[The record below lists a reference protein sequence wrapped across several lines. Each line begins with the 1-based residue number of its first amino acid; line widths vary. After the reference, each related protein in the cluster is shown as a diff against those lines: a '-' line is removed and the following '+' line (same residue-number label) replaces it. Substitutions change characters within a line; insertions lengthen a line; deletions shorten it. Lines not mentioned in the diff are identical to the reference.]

1 MNNTKVKSKENAYS
15 DWFEMI
21 FNSWTWEKLTDDERK
36 TFVDRMN
43 SWCNYR
49 GLLIGTYRQRWEI
62 LSEMYYMY
70 LLGIGYKP
78 IGWRENTEENPKF

>member
-1 MNNTKVKSKENAYS
+1 MNNTKMKENAYT

-21 FNSWTWEKLTDDERK
+21 FNSWTWVRLTDDEK
-36 TFVDRMN
+36 TTFTNQMDG
-43 SWCNYR
+43 WCNYR
-49 GLLIGTYRQRWEI
+49 GLLIGTYKQRWEI
-62 LSEMYYMY
+62 LNELYYMY